1 MILKHSERLVRRWPT
16 RPWQVSGRTWIAAG
30 VPMAWCALAAAQV
43 PPGAVVPALATVVI
57 HGASAPVDE
66 VSVPTAEDARKI
78 IQRTPGAV
86 EVVSDEQWR
95 NTGADTIKSMLEY
108 TPGVFAQ
115 LKWGGDTRL
124 SIRGSGLSRYYH
136 LRGITLYQDG
146 VPLTS
151 ADGSSD
157 FSAVDPSAY
166 AYTEVYKGANA
177 LRYGAATLGG
187 AINFVSPTGLDVRQF
202 RGRADV
208 GSFGH
213 RRVQASTGFVRGQLD
228 GFITGSWQRQDGFR
242 DHSDGN
248 AQRASGNLGWHF
260 GDDAETRFYLSGV
273 RVRQRLPGSV
283 SRDSA
288 LTRPRQA
295 GVEQLRNDW
304 QRNDDAVRISN
315 RTAFKRGNTNY
326 ELGAWYGN
334 DHLDHPIY
342 QYLDNRTRDYGTF
355 ARLTHAAPIAGHD
368 NRLILGV
375 NWQTGKINAR
385 NFENNVAQ
393 KGVALSHTHDKASNL
408 TLYAEDSLRLTD
420 RVSLIAGL
428 QYLHA
433 QRKRRDLYNGSNPA
447 DRSGGKSWN
456 FYNPRVGVIWQAG
469 ANWQVF
475 GNVSRSAEPPTFGD
489 MQFATDDALARLR
502 PQRATTFE
510 LGTRGEA
517 GRVAWDV
524 ALYRARLRNE
534 LQCIS
539 SPFNICNQTTNL
551 DQTIHQ
557 GLEAGLHWTALQGVF
572 TQGQQ
577 ADSIRLNA
585 AYTYSDFH
593 FSGDRQWG
601 NNRIPGVPRHLL
613 RAETIYHHPSGFYI
627 GPNLEWVP
635 QAYFADNANTLRT
648 QSYALLGL
656 RAGWEHG
663 PYSFYLEGRNL
674 TNRKYIASTSI
685 TDRAGADWALFEPGT
700 GRALFAGLQVRF

>member
-1 MILKHSERLVRRWPT
+1 MRFKHSEGPALRRLSP
-16 RPWQVSGRTWIAAG
+16 PWASSGRALMAAG
-30 VPMAWCALAAAQV
+30 LPVAWCALATAQV
-43 PPGAVVPALATVVI
+43 PGQAVPALAPVTV

-66 VSVPTAEDARKI
+66 VSVPTAADARKI

-86 EVVSDEQWR
+86 DVVGAEQWR
-95 NTGADTIKSMLEY
+95 NTGADTVKSMLDY

-115 LKWGGDTRL
+115 PKWGGDTRL

-187 AINFVSPTGLDVRQF
+187 AINFVSPTGLDVHAF

-208 GSFGH
+208 GSFG
-213 RRVQASTGFVRGQLD
+213 RRRLQASTGFVRGQLD

-242 DHSDGN
+242 EHSNGN
-248 AQRASGNLGWHF
+248 AQRANANLGWRF
-260 GDDAETRFYLSGV
+260 SDDAETRFYLSGV

-283 SRDSA
+283 SRESA
-288 LTRPRQA
+288 LTQPRQA
-295 GVEQLRNDW
+295 GSPQLDGDW
-304 QRNDDAVRISN
+304 QRNNDAVRLSN
-315 RTAFKRGNTNY
+315 RTAFKRGNTHY
-326 ELGAWYGN
+326 ELGAWYGRDN
-334 DHLDHPIY
+334 LDHPIY
-342 QYLDNRTRDYGTF
+342 QYLDNNTADYGTF
-355 ARLTHAAPIAGHD
+355 ARLTHAAPIAGHR
-368 NRLILGV
+368 NRLVAGV
-375 NWQTGKINAR
+375 NWQAGKINAR
-385 NFENNVAQ
+385 NYVNQAAH
-393 KGVALSHTHDKASNL
+393 KGAALSHTRDNARNL
-408 TLYAEDSLRLTD
+408 TLYAEDSLHLTD
-420 RVSLIAGL
+420 SVSLIAGL
-428 QYLHA
+428 QVLHA
-433 QRKRRDLYNGSNPA
+433 ERKRHDLYNSQSDDRTGS
-447 DRSGGKSWN
+447 KSWTLV
-456 FYNPRVGVIWQAG
+456 NPRLGVIWQAG

-524 ALYRARLRNE
+524 ALYRARLKNE
-534 LQCIS
+534 LQCVS
-539 SPFNICNQTTNL
+539 SAFNICDQTTNL
-551 DQTIHQ
+551 DRTIHQ
-557 GLEAGLHWTALQGVF
+557 GLETGLHWTALQSLF
-572 TQGQQ
+572 TRGQQ
-577 ADSIRLNA
+577 TDSLKINA
-585 AYTYSDFH
+585 AYTWSDFH

-601 NNRIPGVPRHLL
+601 GNRIPGVPRHLL
-613 RAETIYHHPSGFYI
+613 RAEAVYHHPSGFYL
-627 GPNLEWVP
+627 GPNVEWVP
-635 QAYFADNANTLRT
+635 QAYFADNANTLKTR
-648 QSYALLGL
+648 SYALLGL

-674 TNRKYIASTSI
+674 SNRKYIASTSI